1 VKGPAAGTALSKGQA
16 ELADAPPPAAVGV
29 PASGAGG
36 GVVKS
41 VLSWLVFFGCAYV
54 FSLFVNLGGNFFG
67 LSEGVVKVLFAANLT
82 VFMYLLARFVGRP
95 MASFL
100 HVRREGIAEQLER
113 AQRKLAEAE
122 ALRAEV
128 RERLDRV
135 EQEMAQLTERAR
147 REGQAEAE
155 EIAVQ
160 TARDEERMLRR
171 VEEEIQRRQAEA
183 RHNLARETAE
193 LTAQLTREVLASE
206 LSDADRRR
214 VMERNLA
221 AMRAVAN
228 EE

>member
-1 VKGPAAGTALSKGQA
+1 M
-16 ELADAPPPAAVGV
+16 
-29 PASGAGG
+29 
-36 GVVKS
+36 KS
-41 VLSWLVFFGCAYV
+41 ALSWLAFFGCAYV

-67 LSEGVVKVLFAANLT
+67 LSQGVVKVLFAANLT

-100 HVRREGIAEQLER
+100 QVRREGIAEQLER
-113 AQRKLAEAE
+113 AQRKLEEARQ
-122 ALRAEV
+122 LRAEV
-128 RERLDRV
+128 QARLERV
-135 EQEMAQLTERAR
+135 EEEMAAIGERAR
-147 REGQAEAE
+147 REGEVEAE

-171 VEEEIQRRQAEA
+171 VEEEISRKQAEA

-193 LTAQLTREVLASE
+193 LTAQLTREVLSSE

-221 AMRAVAN
+221 ALRTVAN